1 MRSPEPTTIAITGA
15 TGFIGCLLARYHLDR
30 GHQVRVLSRQQA
42 LELPALSGAKHF
54 QGDITLD
61 IPSRFLEGVDTLY
74 HLAAELG
81 EPSKM
86 YSVNVNG
93 TSILLAA
100 AITAGLRRWVQLSS
114 VGVYGPPTG
123 PTVTEATPPVPTNEY
138 ERTKLASDVVVETT
152 CKRNAVDYAILRP
165 SNVIGATM
173 KNRSFFA
180 LVSAVKRGRFF
191 YIGPRGAIATYVHV
205 DDVVQALIA
214 CASAPSGG
222 IYNISSD
229 CTWEVLIDRISELT
243 GVRPPRLRI
252 PSMALQTVI
261 SLVGDRIRLPLTSA
275 RLASLTNRSRYPTD
289 RITSD
294 LGFRYCRPMPDGI
307 QDIVKA
313 MR

>member
-1 MRSPEPTTIAITGA
+1 MITVAITGG
-15 TGFIGCLLARYHLDR
+15 TGFIGRALAAEHLQRGDR
-30 GHQVRVLSRQQA
+30 VRVLTRRLGSEPRGTVA
-42 LELPALSGAKHF
+42 FG
-54 QGDITLD
+54 GDISRHTPAAFLD
-61 IPSRFLEGVDTLY
+61 GADVVY

-81 EPSKM
+81 DPSRM
-86 YSVNVNG
+86 EAANVHG
-93 TSILLAA
+93 TQRLLN
-100 AITAGLRRWVQLSS
+100 TAVGCWNRWVQLSS

-123 PTVTEATPPVPTNEY
+123 PTVTEATPPAPTNEY

-229 CTWEVLIDRISELT
+229 CTWEVLIERISELA
-243 GVRPPRLRI
+243 GVRSPRLRI
-252 PSMALQTVI
+252 PSMPLQTVI

-307 QDIVKA
+307 QDIVKV